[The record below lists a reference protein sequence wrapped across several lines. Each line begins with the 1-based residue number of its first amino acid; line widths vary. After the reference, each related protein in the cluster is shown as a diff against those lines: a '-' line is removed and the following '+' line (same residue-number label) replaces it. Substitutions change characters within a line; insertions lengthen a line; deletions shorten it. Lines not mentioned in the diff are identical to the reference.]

1 LFQITLKTRNALR
14 KPEFNHFFKFVLV
27 YLKKIARLTVAILVI
42 GLLFSF
48 STLWYFSSDL
58 PDYKILANY
67 KPPVSS
73 RVHSGEGQL
82 IAEYAIQKRLFI
94 PYDSVPKIVIY
105 SFLSAEDKNF
115 FSHPGVD
122 AKSIT
127 RAIIKNLKN
136 IYSEKRLEG
145 ASTITQQVAKNFLL
159 TSEVSIKRKIKEAI
173 LAFRIEKAYSKER
186 IMELYLNQIYLGEGT
201 YGIAAASLEYFDKA
215 VNNLNY
221 EEAAL
226 LAALPKAPS
235 KYNPYKSIERAKVR
249 RNIVLKNLYDN
260 SYINKSEYEKLKKKE
275 IKTKKRKIKLLEEAN
290 FYSEEV
296 RRIVSDTYGYD
307 ELYKGGLSIRTPL
320 NSKYQIEAVE
330 ALREGLE
337 EYDKR
342 HGWRGSV
349 ANLSDK
355 SWQNKIQKFIP
366 DKSLNWELAKVID
379 ISDLTVKIEI
389 QNKEIGFIDFK
400 NVNWTRKKNFN
411 ELFKLNDIIY
421 VKKIKKNK
429 WNLKQLPKINGAIVA
444 MDPYTGRILAMAGGF
459 SYKLSEFNRATQAKR
474 QPGSAFKPFVYA
486 AALES
491 GFTPSTLV
499 LDAPFV
505 MDQGEGLKTWKP
517 ENYGKKF
524 YGPSTLRV
532 GIEKSRNLM
541 TVRVAQKVGFEKISN
556 ITNSF
561 GIYKDVPELLSVS
574 LGAAE
579 TTLVQLTNAYCTFV
593 NGGKKVTP
601 IFIDRIQD
609 RRGKTIFNSDKR
621 KCIGCKE
628 ISYLDKK
635 IPKIQENQKQIISSE
650 TAYQITS
657 MMEGVVQRGTGRKL
671 KDLNLALAGK
681 TGTTNKNM
689 DAWFLGFTS
698 KLVIGVYVGFDEPKS
713 LGRYETGAKA
723 ALPVF
728 KKFVKSVVQKDD
740 ALPFKVPKNINLVIV
755 DVETGLPPNSDTKK
769 VIYESFKSE
778 DNFIVNL
785 EKLSN
790 KDKLGFYDSQ
800 DQRTILKFY

>member
-1 LFQITLKTRNALR
+1 M
-14 KPEFNHFFKFVLV
+14 LV
-27 YLKKIARLTVAILVI
+27 YLKKSIRLLGGIFVLS
-42 GLLFSF
+42 LLFVL

-73 RVHSGEGQL
+73 RVHTSEGQL
-82 IAEYAIQKRLFI
+82 IAEFALQKRLFI
-94 PYDSVPKIVIY
+94 PYETVPNKVVY

-122 AKSIT
+122 AKSVT
-127 RAIIKNLKN
+127 RAVIKNIRNLFSN
-136 IYSEKRLEG
+136 KRLEG

-159 TSEVSIKRKIKEAI
+159 TNEVSLKRKVKEAI
-173 LAFRIEKAYSKER
+173 LAFRIERAYSKER

-215 VNNLNY
+215 VKDLNY

-235 KYNPYKSIERAKVR
+235 KYNPYKSIERAKTR
-249 RNIVLKNLYDN
+249 RNFVLKNLYEN
-260 SYINKSEYEKLKKKE
+260 SYINKAQYENLKNKE

-296 RRIVSDTYGYD
+296 RRIISSTYGYD
-307 ELYKGGLSIRTPL
+307 NLYEGGLSIRTPL
-320 NSKYQIEAVE
+320 NSKYQIEALT
-330 ALREGLE
+330 ALRQGLE
-337 EYDKR
+337 DYDKR
-342 HGWRGSV
+342 HGWRGPI
-349 ANLSDK
+349 ANLTSEDWK
-355 SWQNKIQKFIP
+355 NDVVNLIT
-366 DKSLNWELAKVID
+366 DKSLNWKIAKVIEVNKL
-379 ISDLTVKIEI
+379 ILKIETED
-389 QNKEIGFIDFK
+389 KEIGFIDFK
-400 NVNWTRKKNFN
+400 NIGWTRKESFEDFLKI
-411 ELFKLNDIIY
+411 NDIIY
-421 VKKIKKNK
+421 VKKIENKK
-429 WNLKQLPKINGAIVA
+429 WNLKQLPKINGSIVV
-444 MDPYTGRILAMAGGF
+444 MDPFTGRVLAMVGGF
-459 SYKLSEFNRATQAKR
+459 SFKLSEFNRATQAKR

-486 AALES
+486 AALEN

-505 MDQGEGLKTWKP
+505 IEQGVGLKTWKP

-541 TVRVAQKVGFEKISN
+541 TVRVAEKVGFKEISK
-556 ITNSF
+556 ITNSLE
-561 GIYKDVPELLSVS
+561 IYNDVPELLSVS
-574 LGAAE
+574 LGSAE
-579 TTLVQLTNAYCTFV
+579 TTLVKLTNAYCTFV
-593 NGGKKVTP
+593 NGGKKVSP

-609 RRGKTIFNSDKR
+609 RRGKTTFNADKR
-621 KCIGCKE
+621 KCIGCDK
-628 ISYLDKK
+628 ISYLEDQ
-635 IPKIQENQKQIISSE
+635 IPSIEDSREQIISAE

-657 MMEGVVQRGTGRKL
+657 MMEGAVQRGTGRNL
-671 KDLNLALAGK
+671 RDLNLSLAGK

-713 LGRYETGAKA
+713 LGKYETGAKA
-723 ALPVF
+723 ALPIF
-728 KKFVKSVVQKDD
+728 KKFVKQVVKKKE
-740 ALPFKVPKNINLVIV
+740 ALPFRIPKNINLVMV
-755 DVETGLPPNSDTKK
+755 DATTGLLPNSNTKK
-769 VIYESFKSE
+769 IIYESFKAE

-785 EKLSN
+785 EKRTN
-790 KDKLGFYDSQ
+790 KDTLQPYDSENYKS
-800 DQRTILKFY
+800 ILRFY